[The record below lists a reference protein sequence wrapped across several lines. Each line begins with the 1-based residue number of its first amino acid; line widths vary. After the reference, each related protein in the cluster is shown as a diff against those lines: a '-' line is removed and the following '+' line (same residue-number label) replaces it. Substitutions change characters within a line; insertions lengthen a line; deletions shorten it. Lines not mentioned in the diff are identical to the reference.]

1 MQANRI
7 GRRGSPLLVL
17 GCIAALGGCAGSQK
31 DPAYA
36 TPGDEP
42 APSEQMDQRSLGA
55 PDGTRT
61 ESGDMTV
68 APPTTSGPEAEML
81 QSDSLE
87 ESEADSRDRDMREVV
102 EGPQTARGRAADN
115 SAQNERDRIGGNVV
129 TSLSQDNEKRDIELV
144 ASIRRAI
151 VDDDS
156 LSFDAKNIKI
166 VAEGGEVTLRGPVA
180 NADEKSRVQKLAR
193 QAGAER
199 VISLIEVAK

>member
-1 MQANRI
+1 
-7 GRRGSPLLVL
+7 
-17 GCIAALGGCAGSQK
+17 
-31 DPAYA
+31 
-36 TPGDEP
+36 
-42 APSEQMDQRSLGA
+42 
-55 PDGTRT
+55 
-61 ESGDMTV
+61 MTV